1 MRRPVRGWLALLWLP
16 CAAALAQGI
25 YPGDA
30 VRVNGEAISYQ
41 RFHGFYVE
49 YRNSKG
55 VAVGARGDQLDLLTR
70 LREEAMDLLV
80 EQALV
85 GQAAEAAGIKVGDD
99 EVEAE
104 IAGLR
109 AVFDSDEAFRLRLK
123 DEGFDEETFPLHV
136 RRVLAAGRYLDDIRE
151 GAAPVTDAELERFYR
166 DNERRL
172 TYPEEVRVRH
182 ILLTWKPLGTGD
194 DRAAIREQMRPILE
208 RARNGEDFAALA
220 RDFSNDAATRGQG
233 GDTGFFHRGEMTP
246 AFEEAAFGLA
256 SGQVSDPVETPFGVH
271 ILRVEERRDAYLLPY
286 DEVRERLREYL
297 RRERAKA
304 AVDAEIDRLRAAAD
318 VQILIPLASRN

>member
-1 MRRPVRGWLALLWLP
+1 MRRAVRGWLALLWLP

-85 GQAAEAAGIKVGDD
+85 GQAAEAAGIEVGDD

-256 SGQVSDPVETPFGVH
+256 PGQVSDPVETPFGVH

-297 RRERAKA
+297 RRERAEA
-304 AVDAEIDRLRAAAD
+304 AIAAEIDRLRAAAD